1 MMNNEDLV
9 VASLIQY
16 PDLYSKLALTDEMF
30 EDHELKLCIQ
40 YFKRENKADK
50 HSLYA
55 KAKAHPNEFIS
66 PERVRALLDEDLIAK
81 VFFDQYQHDVLE
93 AYKQRERIKAI
104 EIYKNSP
111 NLQNKAYMDDVMKSM
126 DELVIK
132 EKDGKKDTLLSVMD
146 DLMGNTKP
154 NVLGTGFNNLDFL
167 IDGFQPGQLNMIGAR
182 PSAGKTA
189 LAINMGYNFALNGCA
204 VTFVS
209 LETTERKIT
218 ERLLSSMSKVEL
230 HKFKNTELMTDED
243 IEKVIDQIGVYEK
256 LDFKIVDNNNITP
269 QKIRNII
276 SNNDKQN
283 IVIIDYVQLMKADGQ
298 FKDRRLE
305 VEAISREL
313 KILAKETN
321 AVIIALAQLS
331 RGVEHRQDKRP
342 MMSDLKEAGGL
353 EQDGDVIML
362 LYRDDYYNQPEVP
375 DSFGKSEVE
384 CIVAKN
390 KDGQVG
396 TVKLDFYKPIQRFF
410 DA

>member
-1 MMNNEDLV
+1 MNNEDLV
-9 VASLIQY
+9 IASLIQF
-16 PDLYSKLALTDEMF
+16 PDLYTKLALTEDMF
-30 EDHELKLCIQ
+30 EDYELKLCIQ
-40 YFKRENKADK
+40 YFKREGKSDK
-50 HSLYA
+50 HGLYA
-55 KAKAHPNEFIS
+55 KAKAHPNDFIS
-66 PERVRALLDEDLIAK
+66 PERVRMLLDEDLIAK

-154 NVLGTGFNNLDFL
+154 DILKTGFNNLDSL

-189 LAINMGYNFALNGCA
+189 LAINLGTNFAMSGCA

-209 LETTERKIT
+209 LETNERKIT
-218 ERLLSSMSKVEL
+218 DRLLSSLSKVQL
-230 HKFKNTELMTDED
+230 HKFKNADLLTDED

-256 LDFKIVDNNNITP
+256 LDFKILDNNNITP

-283 IVIIDYVQLMKADGQ
+283 VVIIDYVQLMKADGN

-305 VEAISREL
+305 VETISREL

-321 AVIIALAQLS
+321 AIIIALAQLS
-331 RGVEHRQDKRP
+331 RGVEHRNDKRP

-396 TVKLDFYKPIQRFF
+396 TVKLDFYKPIQRFM

>member
-1 MMNNEDLV
+1 MNNEDLV

-40 YFKRENKADK
+40 YFKRENKSDK

-111 NLQNKAYMDDVMKSM
+111 NLQNKAHMDDVLKSL

-182 PSAGKTA
+182 PSAG
-189 LAINMGYNFALNGCA
+189 G
-204 VTFVS
+204 VS
-209 LETTERKIT
+209 PL
-218 ERLLSSMSKVEL
+218 
-230 HKFKNTELMTDED
+230 
-243 IEKVIDQIGVYEK
+243 
-256 LDFKIVDNNNITP
+256 
-269 QKIRNII
+269 
-276 SNNDKQN
+276 
-283 IVIIDYVQLMKADGQ
+283 
-298 FKDRRLE
+298 
-305 VEAISREL
+305 
-313 KILAKETN
+313 
-321 AVIIALAQLS
+321 
-331 RGVEHRQDKRP
+331 
-342 MMSDLKEAGGL
+342 
-353 EQDGDVIML
+353 
-362 LYRDDYYNQPEVP
+362 
-375 DSFGKSEVE
+375 
-384 CIVAKN
+384 
-390 KDGQVG
+390 
-396 TVKLDFYKPIQRFF
+396 
-410 DA
+410 

>member
-1 MMNNEDLV
+1 MEGVETNCKLEDWLPV
-9 VASLIQY
+9 
-16 PDLYSKLALTDEMF
+16 
-30 EDHELKLCIQ
+30 
-40 YFKRENKADK
+40 
-50 HSLYA
+50 
-55 KAKAHPNEFIS
+55 
-66 PERVRALLDEDLIAK
+66 
-81 VFFDQYQHDVLE
+81 E
-93 AYKQRERIKAI
+93 AQDI
-104 EIYKNSP
+104 
-111 NLQNKAYMDDVMKSM
+111 L
-126 DELVIK
+126 
-132 EKDGKKDTLLSVMD
+132 KKDD
-146 DLMGNTKP
+146 DIVHALMKIR
-154 NVLGTGFNNLDFL
+154 DH
-167 IDGFQPGQLNMIGAR
+167 M
-182 PSAGKTA
+182 KTA

-243 IEKVIDQIGVYEK
+243 IEKIIDQIGVYEK

-305 VEAISREL
+305 VETISREL

-375 DSFGKSEVE
+375 DAFGKSEIE

>member
-1 MMNNEDLV
+1 MNNEDLI

-30 EDHELKLCIQ
+30 EDYELKLCIQ

-50 HSLYA
+50 HGLYA
-55 KAKAHPNEFIS
+55 KAKAHPNDFIS
-66 PERVRALLDEDLIAK
+66 PERVKVLLDEDLVAK

-104 EIYKNSP
+104 ELYKSSP
-111 NLQNKAYMDDVMKSM
+111 NFQNKAHMDEVMKSL

-154 NVLGTGFNNLDFL
+154 NVLKTGFNNLDFL

-189 LAINMGYNFALNGCA
+189 LAINLGVNFAMSGCA

-209 LETTERKIT
+209 LETNERKIT
-218 ERLLSSMSKVEL
+218 DRLLSSLSKVEL
-230 HKFKNTELMTDED
+230 HKFKNADLMTDED
-243 IEKVIDQIGVYEK
+243 IEKVIDQIGIYEK
-256 LDFKIVDNNNITP
+256 LDFKVMDNNNITP
-269 QKIRNII
+269 QKIRNVI
-276 SNNDKQN
+276 SQNDKQN

-305 VEAISREL
+305 VESISREL

-321 AVIIALAQLS
+321 SVIIALAQLS

-362 LYRDDYYNQPEVP
+362 LYRDDYYNRPEEP
-375 DSFGKSEVE
+375 NSFGKSEVE

-390 KDGQVG
+390 KDGEVG

>member
-1 MMNNEDLV
+1 MNNEDLV
-9 VASLIQY
+9 VASLIQF
-16 PDLYSKLALTDEMF
+16 PDLFSRLALTDVMF
-30 EDHELKLCIQ
+30 EDYELKICIQ
-40 YFKRENKADK
+40 YFKREGKADK
-50 HSLYA
+50 HGLYA
-55 KAKAHPNEFIS
+55 KAKAHPNDFIS
-66 PERVRALLDEDLIAK
+66 PDRVKALLDEDLVAK
-81 VFFDQYQHDVLE
+81 VFFDQYQSDVLE

-104 EIYKNSP
+104 ELYKDSP
-111 NLQNKAYMDDVMKSM
+111 NLQNKAHMDEVMKSL
-126 DELVIK
+126 DELTIK

-146 DLMGNTKP
+146 NLMGNTKP
-154 NVLGTGFNNLDFL
+154 NILKTGFNNLDFL

-189 LAINMGYNFALNGCA
+189 LAINIGYNFALNGCA

-230 HKFKNTELMTDED
+230 HKFKNTDLMTDEN
-243 IEKVIDQIGVYEK
+243 IENVIDQIGVYEK
-256 LDFKIVDNNNITP
+256 LDFKIIDNNNITP
-269 QKIRNII
+269 QNIRNVI

-362 LYRDDYYNQPEVP
+362 LYRDDYYNRPKEP
-375 DSFGKSEVE
+375 DAFGKSEIE

>member
-1 MMNNEDLV
+1 MNNEDLV

-40 YFKRENKADK
+40 YFKREGKADK

-111 NLQNKAYMDDVMKSM
+111 NLQNKAYMDDVMKSL

-243 IEKVIDQIGVYEK
+243 IEKIIDQIGVYEK

-305 VEAISREL
+305 VETISREL

-375 DSFGKSEVE
+375 DAFGKSEVE

>member
-1 MMNNEDLV
+1 MNNEDLII
-9 VASLIQY
+9 ASLIQF
-16 PDLYSKLALTDEMF
+16 PDLYTKLALTEDMF
-30 EDHELKLCIQ
+30 EDYELKLCIQ
-40 YFKRENKADK
+40 YFKREGKADK
-50 HSLYA
+50 HGLYA
-55 KAKAHPNEFIS
+55 KAKAHPNDFIS

-104 EIYKNSP
+104 ELYKNSP

-154 NVLGTGFNNLDFL
+154 DILKTGFNNLDSL

-189 LAINMGYNFALNGCA
+189 LAINLGTNFAMSGCA

-209 LETTERKIT
+209 LETNERKIT
-218 ERLLSSMSKVEL
+218 DRLLSSLSKVQL
-230 HKFKNTELMTDED
+230 HKFKNADLLTDED
-243 IEKVIDQIGVYEK
+243 IEKVIDQIGIYEK
-256 LDFKIVDNNNITP
+256 LDFKILDNNNITP

-283 IVIIDYVQLMKADGQ
+283 VVIIDYVQLMKADGN

-305 VEAISREL
+305 VETISREL

-321 AVIIALAQLS
+321 AIIIALAQLS
-331 RGVEHRQDKRP
+331 RGVEHRNDKRP

-396 TVKLDFYKPIQRFF
+396 TVKLDFYKPIQRFL

>member
-1 MMNNEDLV
+1 MNNEDLV
-9 VASLIQY
+9 VASLIQF
-16 PDLYSKLALTDEMF
+16 PDLFSRLVLTDVMF
-30 EDHELKLCIQ
+30 EDYELKLCIQ
-40 YFKRENKADK
+40 YFKREGKADK
-50 HSLYA
+50 HGLYA
-55 KAKAHPNEFIS
+55 KAKAHPNDFIS
-66 PERVRALLDEDLIAK
+66 PDRVKALLDEDLVAK
-81 VFFDQYQHDVLE
+81 VFFDQYQSDVLE

-104 EIYKNSP
+104 ELYKDSP
-111 NLQNKAYMDDVMKSM
+111 NLQNKAHMDEVMKSL
-126 DELVIK
+126 DELTIK

-146 DLMGNTKP
+146 NLMGNTKP
-154 NVLGTGFNNLDFL
+154 NILKTGFNNLDFL

-189 LAINMGYNFALNGCA
+189 LAINIGYNFALNGCA

-230 HKFKNTELMTDED
+230 HKFKNTDLMTDEN
-243 IEKVIDQIGVYEK
+243 IENVIDQIGVYEK
-256 LDFKIVDNNNITP
+256 LDFKIIDNNNITP
-269 QKIRNII
+269 QKIRNVI

-362 LYRDDYYNQPEVP
+362 LYRDDYYNRPKEP
-375 DSFGKSEVE
+375 DAFGKSEIE

>member
-1 MMNNEDLV
+1 MNNEDLV
-9 VASLIQY
+9 IASLIQY
-16 PDLYSKLALTDEMF
+16 PDLYTKLALTEDMF
-30 EDHELKLCIQ
+30 EDYELKLCIQ
-40 YFKRENKADK
+40 YFKREGKADK
-50 HSLYA
+50 HGLYA
-55 KAKAHPNEFIS
+55 KAKAHPNDFIS
-66 PERVRALLDEDLIAK
+66 PERVRMLLDEDLIAK

-104 EIYKNSP
+104 ELYKNSP
-111 NLQNKAYMDDVMKSM
+111 NLQNKAHMDDVMKSM

-154 NVLGTGFNNLDFL
+154 NILKTGFNNLDSL

-189 LAINMGYNFALNGCA
+189 LAINLGTNFAISGCA

-209 LETTERKIT
+209 LETNERKIT
-218 ERLLSSMSKVEL
+218 DRLLSSLSKVQL
-230 HKFKNTELMTDED
+230 HKFKNADLLTDED
-243 IEKVIDQIGVYEK
+243 IEKVIDQIGIYEK
-256 LDFKIVDNNNITP
+256 LDFKILDNNNITP

-283 IVIIDYVQLMKADGQ
+283 VVIIDYVQLMKADGN

-305 VEAISREL
+305 VETISREL

-321 AVIIALAQLS
+321 AIIIALAQLS
-331 RGVEHRQDKRP
+331 RGVEHRNDKRP

-396 TVKLDFYKPIQRFF
+396 TVKLDFYKPIQRFL

>member
-1 MMNNEDLV
+1 MNNEDLV

-66 PERVRALLDEDLIAK
+66 PERVRALLDEELIAK

-154 NVLGTGFNNLDFL
+154 DIFKTGFNNLDSL

-189 LAINMGYNFALNGCA
+189 LAINIGTNFAMSGCA

-209 LETTERKIT
+209 LETNERKIT
-218 ERLLSSMSKVEL
+218 DRLLSSLSKVQL
-230 HKFKNTELMTDED
+230 HKFKNADLLTDDD

-256 LDFKIVDNNNITP
+256 LDFKIMDNNNITP

-283 IVIIDYVQLMKADGQ
+283 VVIIDYVQLMKADGN

-305 VEAISREL
+305 VESISREL

-321 AVIIALAQLS
+321 AIIIALAQLS
-331 RGVEHRQDKRP
+331 RGVEHRNDKRP

-396 TVKLDFYKPIQRFF
+396 TVKLDFYKPIQRFM

>member
-1 MMNNEDLV
+1 MNNEDLV
-9 VASLIQY
+9 IASLIQY
-16 PDLYSKLALTDEMF
+16 PDLYTKLALTEDMF
-30 EDHELKLCIQ
+30 EDYELKLCIQ
-40 YFKRENKADK
+40 YFKREGKADK
-50 HSLYA
+50 HGLYA
-55 KAKAHPNEFIS
+55 KAKAHPNDFIS
-66 PERVRALLDEDLIAK
+66 PERVRMLLDEDLIAK

-104 EIYKNSP
+104 ELYKNSP
-111 NLQNKAYMDDVMKSM
+111 NLQNKGHMDDVMKSM

-146 DLMGNTKP
+146 NLMGNTKP
-154 NVLGTGFNNLDFL
+154 NILKTGFNNLDSL

-189 LAINMGYNFALNGCA
+189 LAINLGTNFAMSGCA

-209 LETTERKIT
+209 LETNERKIT
-218 ERLLSSMSKVEL
+218 DRLLSSLSKVQL
-230 HKFKNTELMTDED
+230 HKFKNADLLTDED
-243 IEKVIDQIGVYEK
+243 IEKVIDQIGIYEK
-256 LDFKIVDNNNITP
+256 LDFKILDNNNITP

-283 IVIIDYVQLMKADGQ
+283 VVIIDYVQLMKADGN

-305 VEAISREL
+305 VETISREL

-321 AVIIALAQLS
+321 AIIIALAQLS
-331 RGVEHRQDKRP
+331 RGVEHRNDKRP

-375 DSFGKSEVE
+375 NSFGKSEVE

-396 TVKLDFYKPIQRFF
+396 TVKLDFYKPIQRFI

>member
-1 MMNNEDLV
+1 MNNEDLV

-40 YFKRENKADK
+40 YFKREGKADK
-50 HSLYA
+50 HGLYA
-55 KAKAHPNEFIS
+55 KSKAHPNDFIS
-66 PERVRALLDEDLIAK
+66 PERVRVLLDEDLIAK

-111 NLQNKAYMDDVMKSM
+111 NLQNKAHMDDVLKSL

-132 EKDGKKDTLLSVMD
+132 EKDGKKDTLLSIMD
-146 DLMGNTKP
+146 NLMGNTKP
-154 NVLGTGFNNLDFL
+154 DVLKTGFNNLDSL

-189 LAINMGYNFALNGCA
+189 LAINIGTNFAMSGCS

-209 LETTERKIT
+209 LETNERKIT
-218 ERLLSSMSKVEL
+218 DRLLSSLSKVPL
-230 HKFKNTELMTDED
+230 HKFKNPDLLTDDD

-256 LDFKIVDNNNITP
+256 LDFKVLDNNNITP

-283 IVIIDYVQLMKADGQ
+283 VVIIDYVQLMKADGN

-305 VEAISREL
+305 VETISREL

-321 AVIIALAQLS
+321 TIIIALAQLS
-331 RGVEHRQDKRP
+331 RGVEHRNDKRP

-396 TVKLDFYKPIQRFF
+396 TVKLDFYKPIQRFM

>member
-1 MMNNEDLV
+1 MNNEDLV

-55 KAKAHPNEFIS
+55 KSKAHPNEFIS

-81 VFFDQYQHDVLE
+81 VFFDQYQYDVLE
-93 AYKQRERIKAI
+93 SYKKRERIKVI
-104 EIYKNSP
+104 NLYKNSP
-111 NLQNKAYMDDVMKSM
+111 NLQNKTHMDDVLKSL

-146 DLMGNTKP
+146 DLMGNTRP

-218 ERLLSSMSKVEL
+218 DRLLSSMSKVEL

-243 IEKVIDQIGVYEK
+243 IEKIIDQIGVYEK

-283 IVIIDYVQLMKADGQ
+283 IVIIDYVQLMKADGH

-321 AVIIALAQLS
+321 SVIIALAQLS
-331 RGVEHRQDKRP
+331 RAVEQRQDKRP

-362 LYRDDYYNQPEVP
+362 LYRDDYYNLPEVP
-375 DSFGKSEVE
+375 DAFGKSEIE

>member
-1 MMNNEDLV
+1 MNNEDLV

-40 YFKRENKADK
+40 YFKREGKADK

-111 NLQNKAYMDDVMKSM
+111 NLQNKAHMDDVLKSL

-132 EKDGKKDTLLSVMD
+132 EKDGKKDILLSVMD

-243 IEKVIDQIGVYEK
+243 IEKIIDQIGVYEK

>member
-1 MMNNEDLV
+1 MNNEDLV

-40 YFKRENKADK
+40 YFKRENKSDK
-50 HSLYA
+50 HGLYA

-93 AYKQRERIKAI
+93 SYKKRERIKAI

-111 NLQNKAYMDDVMKSM
+111 NLQNKTHMDDVLKSL

-154 NVLGTGFNNLDFL
+154 NVLETGFNNLDFL

-218 ERLLSSMSKVEL
+218 DRLLSSMSKVEL

-243 IEKVIDQIGVYEK
+243 IEKIIDQIGVYEK

-283 IVIIDYVQLMKADGQ
+283 IVIIDYVQLMKADGH

-321 AVIIALAQLS
+321 SVIIALAQLS
-331 RGVEHRQDKRP
+331 RAVEQRQDKRP

-362 LYRDDYYNQPEVP
+362 LYRDDYYNLPEVP
-375 DSFGKSEVE
+375 DAFGKSEIE

>member
-1 MMNNEDLV
+1 MNNEDLV

-40 YFKRENKADK
+40 YFKREGKADK

-111 NLQNKAYMDDVMKSM
+111 NLQNKAYMDDVMKFM

-154 NVLGTGFNNLDFL
+154 NVLETGFNNLDFL

-243 IEKVIDQIGVYEK
+243 IEKIIDQIGVYEK

>member
-1 MMNNEDLV
+1 MNNEDLV

-50 HSLYA
+50 HGLYA
-55 KAKAHPNEFIS
+55 KAKTHPNEFIS

-111 NLQNKAYMDDVMKSM
+111 NLQNKAHMDDVLKSL

-154 NVLGTGFNNLDFL
+154 DIFKTGLNNLDSL

-182 PSAGKTA
+182 PSSGKTA
-189 LAINMGYNFALNGCA
+189 LAINLGTNFAMSGCA

-209 LETTERKIT
+209 LETNERKIT
-218 ERLLSSMSKVEL
+218 DRLLSSLAKVEL

>member
-1 MMNNEDLV
+1 MNNEDLV

-16 PDLYSKLALTDEMF
+16 PDLYSKLVLTDEMF

-40 YFKRENKADK
+40 YFKREGKADK
-50 HSLYA
+50 HGLYA
-55 KAKAHPNEFIS
+55 KAKAHPNDFIN
-66 PERVRALLDEDLIAK
+66 PERVRMLLDEDLIAK

-154 NVLGTGFNNLDFL
+154 DIFKTGFNNLDSL

-189 LAINMGYNFALNGCA
+189 LAINMGTNFAMSGCS

-209 LETTERKIT
+209 LETNERKIT
-218 ERLLSSMSKVEL
+218 DRILSSLSKVQL
-230 HKFKNTELMTDED
+230 HKFKNADLLTDDD

-283 IVIIDYVQLMKADGQ
+283 VVIIDYVQLMKADGN

-305 VEAISREL
+305 VETISREL

-321 AVIIALAQLS
+321 AIIIALAQLS
-331 RGVEHRQDKRP
+331 RGVEHRNDKRP

-396 TVKLDFYKPIQRFF
+396 TVKLDFYKPIQRFM

>member
-1 MMNNEDLV
+1 MNNEDLV
-9 VASLIQY
+9 VASLIQH
-16 PDLYSKLALTDEMF
+16 PDLYSKLVLTDEMF

-154 NVLGTGFNNLDFL
+154 NILKTGFNNLDLL

-189 LAINMGYNFALNGCA
+189 LAINIGTNFAMSGCS

-209 LETTERKIT
+209 LETNERKIT
-218 ERLLSSMSKVEL
+218 DRLLSSLSKVPL
-230 HKFKNTELMTDED
+230 HKFKNSDLLTDDD

-283 IVIIDYVQLMKADGQ
+283 VVIIDYVQLMKADGN

-305 VEAISREL
+305 VESISREL
-313 KILAKETN
+313 KILAKETD
-321 AVIIALAQLS
+321 AIIIALAQLS
-331 RGVEHRQDKRP
+331 RGVEHRNDKRP

-396 TVKLDFYKPIQRFF
+396 TVKLDFYKPIQRFL